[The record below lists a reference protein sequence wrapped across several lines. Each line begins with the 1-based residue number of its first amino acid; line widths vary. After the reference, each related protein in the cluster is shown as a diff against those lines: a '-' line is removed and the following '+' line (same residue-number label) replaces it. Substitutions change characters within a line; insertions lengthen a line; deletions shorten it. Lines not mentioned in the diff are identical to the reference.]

1 MNFFVST
8 TPQFYRKKI
17 LMKNFDT
24 LTYFSM
30 VLEEVQGFFLILL
43 CTVLTNASVHM
54 VVGHPDFF
62 RFLILQ
68 ESVNLLIV
76 RYTICWVTL
85 TLFKALSIS
94 GFFFPDN
101 CNCKTPKCWACRPT
115 IPSYGQKWTMWIFF
129 QHGQSLNFRK
139 FYADQNSDK
148 NGIC

>member
-1 MNFFVST
+1 MNFFGST
-8 TPQFYRKKI
+8 TLQFYRKKN

-30 VLEEVQGFFLILL
+30 VLEGVQGFFLTLL
-43 CTVLTNASVHM
+43 CPVLTNASVHM

-85 TLFKALSIS
+85 TLFKAL
-94 GFFFPDN
+94 
-101 CNCKTPKCWACRPT
+101 
-115 IPSYGQKWTMWIFF
+115 
-129 QHGQSLNFRK
+129 
-139 FYADQNSDK
+139 
-148 NGIC
+148 